1 MPEQIL
7 VVEDDDNLAFVL
19 CEALQRRG
27 YRAEAVGTL
36 AALRE
41 RLTAAPHD
49 LVLLDLRLPDGDG
62 LEAIPQCRE
71 LAPDTPIIVM
81 TAYAVRR
88 AATEALRR
96 GAYDFFT
103 KPLKISEIEIVVER
117 ALERRRLQQ
126 RIATLEAS
134 RVTGFEELVGS
145 SQAFVHALETARRGA
160 PTDLTVLIEGESGT
174 GKELLAQA
182 IHRGSARK
190 GGPLVA
196 VNCAA
201 IPEGLLESEL
211 FGHERG
217 AFTGA
222 IRTRVGRFELA
233 RGGTL
238 FLDEIGDMPLG
249 MQAKILRAIEERRI
263 ERVGGNRPID
273 VDVRIIAATNQTLGQ
288 LVEGGRFRADL
299 YYRLHGIQLRLPP
312 LRERLD
318 DLPELIN
325 TFLDHAQRKLSRTTA
340 TLSDQ
345 ALQCLW
351 VHAWPGNVRELKH
364 VLEGAVLLS
373 DGVIR
378 PEHLP
383 PAVQTAGVK
392 KLATASATASGRSLD
407 ETLDDVERQMILE
420 ALGRAGGVQVRA
432 ARVLGITEQS
442 LWYRI
447 KKHGIQARVT
457 GSPPTGPSE
466 PVSLP
471 AARPTRPV
479 ELPANAEEALDR
491 SVTRSRSA
499 GRNLS
504 RNRAFKDLLA

>member
-1 MPEQIL
+1 MPDQIL
-7 VVEDDDNLAFVL
+7 VVEDDENLAFVL
-19 CEALQRRG
+19 CEAMGRKG
-27 YRAEAVGTL
+27 YRAEAVATM
-36 AALRE
+36 AAARE
-41 RLTAAPHD
+41 RLKAAPYD
-49 LVLLDLRLPDGDG
+49 LVLLDLKLPDGDG

-71 LAPDTPIIVM
+71 LAPDTPIIAM
-81 TAYAVRR
+81 TAYAVRH

-103 KPLKISEIEIVVER
+103 KPLKIAELEIVVGR

-126 RIATLEAS
+126 HIARLEAS
-134 RVTGFEELVGS
+134 RATGFEELIGS
-145 SQAFVHALETARRGA
+145 NQALVRALEAAQRVA

-182 IHRGSARK
+182 IHRRSARK
-190 GGPLVA
+190 DGPLVA

-233 RGGTL
+233 SGGTL
-238 FLDEIGDMPLG
+238 FLDEIGDMPLA
-249 MQAKILRAIEERRI
+249 MQAKILRALEERKI
-263 ERVGGNRPID
+263 ERVGGGRPTD
-273 VDVRIIAATNQTLGQ
+273 VDVRIIAATNQTLSR
-288 LVEGGRFRADL
+288 LVDEGRFRTDL
-299 YYRLHGIQLRLPP
+299 FYRLRGIQLRLPP

-325 TFLDHAQRKLSRTTA
+325 TFLDRARLRLSRTTA
-340 TLSDQ
+340 TLSND

-351 VHAWPGNVRELKH
+351 VYAWPGNIRELKH

-373 DGVIR
+373 DGVIL

-383 PAVQTAGVK
+383 PAIQTPGVQQC
-392 KLATASATASGRSLD
+392 ATPSGRSLD
-407 ETLDDVERQMILE
+407 EAIDDLERQLILA

-432 ARVLGITEQS
+432 ARLLGITEQS

-447 KKHGIQARVT
+447 KKHGIQARVG
-457 GSPPTGPSE
+457 GSPPAWP
-466 PVSLP
+466 PDIAALP
-471 AARPTRPV
+471 PARPAPPV
-479 ELPANAEEALDR
+479 ELASNAARDLDR
-491 SVTRSRSA
+491 LAKRSRFSA
-499 GRNLS
+499 QKSNAG
-504 RNRAFKDLLA
+504 